1 MSFRGFLDSSI
12 SSNDDNL
19 ELPGYN
25 LVRADNLTNTKKGG
39 IWINYHNSLP
49 LKVIYIQLLNE
60 FINFEIRISGNVYSF
75 LCLYRSHSQT
85 WDIFETFVDN
95 FELTLDTLI
104 NKKIFFCFDCVFKRF
119 QCKNN

>member
-25 LVRADNLTNTKKGG
+25 LVRADNLTNIKKGG
-39 IWINYHNSLP
+39 IWINYHNSLS

-104 NKKIFFCFDCVFKRF
+104 NKKIFFCFDYVFKRF

>member
-60 FINFEIRISGNVYSF
+60 FINFEIRIRGNVYSF
-75 LCLYRSHSQT
+75 LGLYRSHGQT

>member
-25 LVRADNLTNTKKGG
+25 LVRADNLTNIKKGG
-39 IWINYHNSLP
+39 IWINYHNSLS

-95 FELTLDTLI
+95 FEL
-104 NKKIFFCFDCVFKRF
+104 
-119 QCKNN
+119 